1 MWLSLRTDNPT
12 CYIQYFY
19 LPGLNTTLKNS
30 TNNTLVIELKLENGN
45 KDKGIYYD
53 AINLTFYDFPN
64 KSHLMGNYTIPGFY
78 QGHKKKATRLET
90 VDLNKTLLSKATYP
104 NGTAKFRVD
113 LATAVRFKIMAW
125 KTKRHKLDVG
135 SDVDVNNQGS
145 KTYEKKIKL
154 RSGASDHKRYCAQMG
169 ALVSSVVLVF
179 LDFWWWFFFHN
190 FKLFE
195 FLEVGFVVFNF
206 VILGFRRNVVVNFS
220 EHFLHMELLNSFGNE
235 FFLPF
240 LVIFGG

>member
-1 MWLSLRTDNPT
+1 MADQQGGCCRCCCSFIFTLGLTALFMWLSLRTDNPT

-135 SDVDVNNQGS
+135 SDVGVNDQGS

-154 RSGASDHKRYCAQMG
+154 RSGASEHKRYCAQMG

-179 LDFWWWFFFHN
+179 LDF
-190 FKLFE
+190 
-195 FLEVGFVVFNF
+195 
-206 VILGFRRNVVVNFS
+206 
-220 EHFLHMELLNSFGNE
+220 
-235 FFLPF
+235 
-240 LVIFGG
+240 